1 MSKIMYISFF
11 CRPSKQLQ
19 NGLSPIEVSVT
30 IGKERRVIRLPK
42 YVRAED
48 FNVKK
53 QRVKRNEVLNRYLD
67 AVKVKFTQIETEML
81 KRNMPITTRTIID
94 VFQNGFA
101 DTNVTFLSL
110 FDKHNEDAKTRS
122 KRGLISPVTYQK
134 YLLTR
139 KMFADFLRT
148 KLHRG
153 DILLVDITP
162 TMIEQFYIYLN
173 GLMAKN
179 TAIHKMK
186 IIKKILK
193 IAMEEGYIRAM
204 PFKIKLAKDTLQY
217 TPLSI
222 DELRTIR
229 SRQFATVRM
238 AQVRDVFIFA
248 CYSGLAFADLKN
260 LTKED
265 MLIDEE
271 GKEWIVKPRHKTK
284 IISHIPLLPIAKEI
298 WERYDY
304 KLPVLTNQKYN
315 SYLKELADVCGINKN
330 LHSHLARHTF
340 ATILLNSGVDMVSVS
355 KILGHSNSRITES
368 TYAQM
373 MPETIMKRVS
383 EVADQIV

>member
-1 MSKIMYISFF
+1 MYISFF
-11 CRPSKQLQ
+11 CRPSKQLK

-42 YVRAED
+42 YVRSED

-53 QRVKRNEVLNRYLD
+53 QRVKRNEVLNCYLD
-67 AVKVKFTQIETEML
+67 AVKIKFTQIETEML
-81 KRNMPITTRTIID
+81 KRNMPITSRTVID

-101 DTNVTFLSL
+101 DTNITFLSL
-110 FDKHNEDAKTRS
+110 FDKHNEDAKTRA

-148 KLHRG
+148 KLNHG
-153 DILLVDITP
+153 DILFVDITP

-193 IAMEEGYIRAM
+193 IAIEEGYIRAM

-248 CYSGLAFADLKN
+248 CYSGLAFTDLKN

-265 MLIDEE
+265 ILTDED

-298 WERYDY
+298 LEKYDY

>member
-1 MSKIMYISFF
+1 MYISFF

-19 NGLSPIEVSVT
+19 NGLSPIEVSIT

-42 YVRAED
+42 YVKAED

-53 QRVKRNEVLNRYLD
+53 QRVKRNEVLNNYLD
-67 AVKVKFTQIETEML
+67 AVKVRFTQIETEML

-101 DTNVTFLSL
+101 DTNITFLSL
-110 FDKHNEDAKTRS
+110 FDKHNEDAKTRAERS
-122 KRGLISPVTYQK
+122 LISSVTYQK

-162 TMIEQFYIYLN
+162 AMIEQFYIYLN

-186 IIKKILK
+186 VIKKILK
-193 IAMEEGYIRAM
+193 IALEEGYIRAM
-204 PFKIKLAKDTLQY
+204 PFKIKLVIDTLQY

-229 SRQFATVRM
+229 SKQFETARM
-238 AQVRDVFIFA
+238 TQVRDVFIFA
-248 CYSGLAFADLKN
+248 CYSGLAFTDLKN
-260 LTKED
+260 LTKDD
-265 MLIDEE
+265 MLVDEE
-271 GKEWIVKPRHKTK
+271 GKEWIIKQRQKTK
-284 IISHIPLLPIAKEI
+284 VVSHIPLLPIAKDI
-298 WERYDY
+298 WKKYDY
-304 KLPVLTNQKYN
+304 KLPILTNQKYN
-315 SYLKELADVCGINKN
+315 SYLKELADVCGINKH

-340 ATILLNSGVDMVSVS
+340 ATILLNNGVDMVSVS
-355 KILGHSNSRITES
+355 KILGHSNSRITEK

>member
-1 MSKIMYISFF
+1 MYISFF

-19 NGLSPIEVSVT
+19 NGLSPIEVSVS

-42 YVRAED
+42 YVKAED

-53 QRVKRNEVLNRYLD
+53 QRVKRNEVLNNYLD
-67 AVKVKFTQIETEML
+67 AVKIKFTQIETEML

-101 DTNVTFLSL
+101 DTNITFLSL
-110 FDKHNEDAKTRS
+110 FDKHNEDAKTRA
-122 KRGLISPVTYQK
+122 KQGLISPVTYQK

-153 DILLVDITP
+153 DILLMDITP
-162 TMIEQFYIYLN
+162 AMIEQFYIYLN

-186 IIKKILK
+186 VIKKILK

-204 PFKIKLAKDTLQY
+204 PFKIKLVKDTLQY
-217 TPLSI
+217 TPLSV

-229 SRQFATVRM
+229 SRQFETTRM

-248 CYSGLAFADLKN
+248 CYSGLAFTDLKN

-265 MLIDEE
+265 MLVDED
-271 GKEWIVKPRHKTK
+271 GKEWIIKPRQKTK
-284 IISHIPLLPIAKEI
+284 IVSHIPLLPIAKEL
-298 WERYDY
+298 WEKYDY

-355 KILGHSNSRITES
+355 KILGHSNSRITEK

-383 EVADQIV
+383 EVADQLV

>member
-1 MSKIMYISFF
+1 MYISFF

-42 YVRAED
+42 YVKAED

-53 QRVKRNEVLNRYLD
+53 QRVKRNEVLNNYLD

-81 KRNMPITTRTIID
+81 KRNMPITTRTVID

-162 TMIEQFYIYLN
+162 AMIEQFYIYLN

-186 IIKKILK
+186 VIKKILK

-204 PFKIKLAKDTLQY
+204 PFKVKLVKDTLQY
-217 TPLSI
+217 TPLSV

-229 SRQFATVRM
+229 SRQFETARM

-248 CYSGLAFADLKN
+248 CYSGLAFTDLKN

-265 MLIDEE
+265 MLVDED
-271 GKEWIVKPRHKTK
+271 GKEWIIKPRQKTK
-284 IISHIPLLPIAKEI
+284 IVSHIPLLPIAKEL
-298 WERYDY
+298 WEKYDY

-355 KILGHSNSRITES
+355 KILGHSNSRITEK

-383 EVADQIV
+383 EVADQLV

>member
-1 MSKIMYISFF
+1 MYISFF

>member
-1 MSKIMYISFF
+1 MYISFF
-11 CRPSKQLQ
+11 CRPSKQLK

-42 YVRAED
+42 YVRSED

-53 QRVKRNEVLNRYLD
+53 QRVKRNEVLNCYLD
-67 AVKVKFTQIETEML
+67 AVKIKFTQIETEML
-81 KRNMPITTRTIID
+81 KRNMPITSRTVID

-101 DTNVTFLSL
+101 DTNITFLSL
-110 FDKHNEDAKTRS
+110 FDKHNEDAKTRA

-139 KMFADFLRT
+139 KMFADFLRN
-148 KLHRG
+148 KLNHG

-193 IAMEEGYIRAM
+193 IAIEEGYIRAM

-217 TPLSI
+217 TPLSL

-229 SRQFATVRM
+229 SRQFATGRM

-248 CYSGLAFADLKN
+248 CYSGLAFTDLKN

-265 MLIDEE
+265 ILTDEA

-298 WERYDY
+298 LEKYDY

>member
-1 MSKIMYISFF
+1 MYISFF
-11 CRPSKQLQ
+11 CRPSKQLK

-42 YVRAED
+42 YVRSED

-53 QRVKRNEVLNRYLD
+53 QRVKRNEVLNCYLD
-67 AVKVKFTQIETEML
+67 AVKIKFTQIETEML
-81 KRNMPITTRTIID
+81 KRNMPITSRTVID

-110 FDKHNEDAKTRS
+110 FDKHNEDAKTRA

-148 KLHRG
+148 KLNHG
-153 DILLVDITP
+153 DILFVDITP

-193 IAMEEGYIRAM
+193 IAIEEGYIRAM

-217 TPLSI
+217 TPLSL

-229 SRQFATVRM
+229 SRQFATGRM

-248 CYSGLAFADLKN
+248 CYSGLAFTDLKN

-265 MLIDEE
+265 ILTDEA

-298 WERYDY
+298 LEKYDY

-315 SYLKELADVCGINKN
+315 SYLKELADVCDINKN

>member
-1 MSKIMYISFF
+1 MYISFF

-19 NGLSPIEVSVT
+19 NGLSPIEVSVI

-122 KRGLISPVTYQK
+122 KRGLISCVTYQK

-139 KMFADFLRT
+139 RMFADFLRT

-162 TMIEQFYIYLN
+162 AMIEQFYVYLS

-186 IIKKILK
+186 VIKKILK
-193 IAMEEGYIRAM
+193 IAVEEGYIRAM
-204 PFKIKLAKDTLQY
+204 PFKIKLVKDTLQY
-217 TPLSI
+217 TPLSV
-222 DELRTIR
+222 DELRAIR
-229 SRQFATVRM
+229 SRQFETVRM

-248 CYSGLAFADLKN
+248 CYSGLAFTDLKN
-260 LTKED
+260 LTKDD
-265 MLIDEE
+265 MLIDDD
-271 GKEWIVKPRHKTK
+271 GNEWIVKPRQKTK

-355 KILGHSNSRITES
+355 KILGHSNSRITEK

>member
-1 MSKIMYISFF
+1 MYLSFM

-19 NGLSPIEVSVT
+19 NGLSPIEVSIT
-30 IGKERRVIRLPK
+30 IGKERRIIRLPK
-42 YVRAED
+42 YIRAED

-53 QRVKRNEVLNRYLD
+53 QRVKRNETLNNYLE

-110 FDKHNEDAKTRS
+110 FDKHNEEARTRANRS
-122 KRGLISPVTYQK
+122 LISPVTYQK
-134 YLLTR
+134 YLITR
-139 KMFADFLRT
+139 KMFAEFLRT

-162 TMIEQFYIYLN
+162 AIIEQFYIYLN

-186 IIKKILK
+186 VIKKILK
-193 IAMEEGYIRAM
+193 MAVEEGYIRAM
-204 PFKIKLAKDTLQY
+204 PFKIKLVKDTLQY

-222 DELRTIR
+222 EELRIIR
-229 SRQFATVRM
+229 NKNFETDRM

-248 CYSGLAFADLKN
+248 CYSGLAFTDLKN
-260 LTKED
+260 LSRTD

-271 GKEWIVKPRHKTK
+271 GKEWIIKPRQKTK

-298 WERYDY
+298 WEKYEY
-304 KLPVLTNQKYN
+304 KLPVLSNQKYN

-330 LHSHLARHTF
+330 FHSHLARHTF

-355 KILGHSNSRITES
+355 KILGHSNSRITEK

-373 MPETIMKRVS
+373 MPETIMKRVT
-383 EVADQIV
+383 EVADFLV

>member
-1 MSKIMYISFF
+1 MYISFF
-11 CRPSKQLQ
+11 CRPSKQLK

-42 YVRAED
+42 YVRSED

-53 QRVKRNEVLNRYLD
+53 QRVKRNEVLNCYLD
-67 AVKVKFTQIETEML
+67 AVKIKFTQIETEML
-81 KRNMPITTRTIID
+81 KRNMPITSRTVID

-101 DTNVTFLSL
+101 DTNITFLSL
-110 FDKHNEDAKTRS
+110 FDKHNEDAKTRA

-139 KMFADFLRT
+139 KMFADFLRN
-148 KLHRG
+148 KLNHG

-193 IAMEEGYIRAM
+193 IAIEEGYIRAM

-217 TPLSI
+217 TPLSL

-229 SRQFATVRM
+229 SRQFATGRM

-248 CYSGLAFADLKN
+248 CYSGLAFTDLKN

-265 MLIDEE
+265 ILTDED

-298 WERYDY
+298 LEKYDY

-383 EVADQIV
+383 EVADQLI

>member
-1 MSKIMYISFF
+1 MYISFF
-11 CRPSKQLQ
+11 CRPSKQLK

-42 YVRAED
+42 YVRSED

-53 QRVKRNEVLNRYLD
+53 QRVKRNEVLNCYLD
-67 AVKVKFTQIETEML
+67 AVKIKFTQIETEML
-81 KRNMPITTRTIID
+81 KRNMPITSRTVID

-101 DTNVTFLSL
+101 DTNITFLSL
-110 FDKHNEDAKTRS
+110 FDKHNEDAKSRA

-139 KMFADFLRT
+139 KMFADFLRN
-148 KLHRG
+148 KLNHG

-193 IAMEEGYIRAM
+193 IAIEEGYIRAM

-217 TPLSI
+217 TPLSL

-229 SRQFATVRM
+229 SRQFATGRM

-248 CYSGLAFADLKN
+248 CYSGLAFTDLKN

-265 MLIDEE
+265 ILTDED

-298 WERYDY
+298 LKKYDY

-383 EVADQIV
+383 EVADQLI

>member
-1 MSKIMYISFF
+1 MYISFF

-19 NGLSPIEVSVT
+19 NGLSPIEVSVI

-248 CYSGLAFADLKN
+248 CYSGLAFTDLKN

-265 MLIDEE
+265 ILTDEA

-298 WERYDY
+298 LEKYDY

>member
-1 MSKIMYISFF
+1 MYISFF

-81 KRNMPITTRTIID
+81 KRNMPITTRTVID

-248 CYSGLAFADLKN
+248 CYSGLAFTDLKN

-265 MLIDEE
+265 MLSDED

-298 WERYDY
+298 WEKYDY

-373 MPETIMKRVS
+373 MPETIMKRVT
-383 EVADQIV
+383 EVVDQIV

>member
-1 MSKIMYISFF
+1 MYISFF

-81 KRNMPITTRTIID
+81 KRNMPITTRTVID

-186 IIKKILK
+186 VIKKILK

-204 PFKIKLAKDTLQY
+204 PFKVKLVKDTLQY
-217 TPLSI
+217 TPLSV

-229 SRQFATVRM
+229 SRQFETARM

-248 CYSGLAFADLKN
+248 CYSGLAFTDLKN
-260 LTKED
+260 LTKDD
-265 MLIDEE
+265 MLIDED
-271 GKEWIVKPRHKTK
+271 GKEWIVKPRQKTK
-284 IISHIPLLPIAKEI
+284 IISHIPLLPIAKEL
-298 WERYDY
+298 WEKYDY

-355 KILGHSNSRITES
+355 KILGHSNSRITEK

-373 MPETIMKRVS
+373 MPETIMKRVI
-383 EVADQIV
+383 EVADQLV

>member
-1 MSKIMYISFF
+1 MYISFF

-30 IGKERRVIRLPK
+30 IGKARRVIRLSK
-42 YVRAED
+42 YVKAED

-53 QRVKRNEVLNRYLD
+53 QRVKRNEVLNNYLD
-67 AVKVKFTQIETEML
+67 AVKVRFTQIETEML
-81 KRNMPITTRTIID
+81 KRNMPISTRTVID
-94 VFQNGFA
+94 VFQNGFD

-110 FDKHNEDAKTRS
+110 FDKHNEDAKTRA
-122 KRGLISPVTYQK
+122 KQGLISPVTYQK

-162 TMIEQFYIYLN
+162 AMIEQFYIFLN

-186 IIKKILK
+186 VIKKILK

-204 PFKIKLAKDTLQY
+204 PFKIKLVKDTLQY
-217 TPLSI
+217 TPLSV

-229 SRQFATVRM
+229 SRQFETTRM

-248 CYSGLAFADLKN
+248 CYSGLAFTDLKN

-265 MLIDEE
+265 MLVDED
-271 GKEWIVKPRHKTK
+271 GKEWIIKPRQKTK
-284 IISHIPLLPIAKEI
+284 IVSHIPLLPIAKEL
-298 WERYDY
+298 WEKYDY

-355 KILGHSNSRITES
+355 KILGHSNSRITEK

-383 EVADQIV
+383 EVADQLV

>member
-1 MSKIMYISFF
+1 MYISFF

-19 NGLSPIEVSVT
+19 NGLSPIEVSVI

-248 CYSGLAFADLKN
+248 CYSGLAFTDLKN

-265 MLIDEE
+265 MLSDED

-298 WERYDY
+298 WEKYDY

-373 MPETIMKRVS
+373 MPETIMKRVT
-383 EVADQIV
+383 EVVDQIV

>member
-1 MSKIMYISFF
+1 MYLSFM
-11 CRPSKQLQ
+11 CRPSKQLL

-30 IGKERRVIRLPK
+30 IGKERRIIRLPK
-42 YVRAED
+42 YVKAED

-53 QRVKRNEVLNRYLD
+53 QRVRRNEVINRYLD

-81 KRNMPITTRTIID
+81 KRNLPITTKTIID

-101 DTNVTFLSL
+101 DTNITFLSL
-110 FDKHNEDAKTRS
+110 FDKHNEDAKTRAN
-122 KRGLISPVTYQK
+122 RGLISLVTYQK

-153 DILLVDITP
+153 DILLVDVTP

-193 IAMEEGYIRAM
+193 IAMEDGFIRAM
-204 PFKIKLAKDTLQY
+204 PFKIKLAKDILQY

-229 SRQFATVRM
+229 GRQFATVRM
-238 AQVRDVFIFA
+238 TQVRDVFIFA
-248 CYSGLAFADLKN
+248 CYSGLAFTDLKN

-265 MLIDEE
+265 ILIDED
-271 GKEWIVKPRHKTK
+271 GKEWIIKPRHKTK

-298 WERYDY
+298 WEKYDY

>member
-1 MSKIMYISFF
+1 MYISFF
-11 CRPSKQLQ
+11 CRPSKQLK

-42 YVRAED
+42 YVRSED

-53 QRVKRNEVLNRYLD
+53 QRVKRNEVLNCYLD
-67 AVKVKFTQIETEML
+67 AVKIKFTQIETEML
-81 KRNMPITTRTIID
+81 KRNMPITSRTVID

-101 DTNVTFLSL
+101 DTNITFLSL
-110 FDKHNEDAKTRS
+110 FDKHNEDAKTRA

-139 KMFADFLRT
+139 KMFADFLRN
-148 KLHRG
+148 KLNHG

-193 IAMEEGYIRAM
+193 IAIEEGYIRAM

-217 TPLSI
+217 TPLSL

-229 SRQFATVRM
+229 SRQFATGRM

-248 CYSGLAFADLKN
+248 CYSGLAFTDLKN

-265 MLIDEE
+265 ILTDEDA
-271 GKEWIVKPRHKTK
+271 KEWIVKPRHKTK

-298 WERYDY
+298 LEKYDY

-383 EVADQIV
+383 EVADQLI

>member
-1 MSKIMYISFF
+1 MYISFF

-248 CYSGLAFADLKN
+248 CYSGLAFTDLKN

-265 MLIDEE
+265 MLSDED

-298 WERYDY
+298 WEKYDY

-373 MPETIMKRVS
+373 MPETIMKRVT
-383 EVADQIV
+383 EVVDQIV

>member
-1 MSKIMYISFF
+1 MYISFF

-19 NGLSPIEVSVT
+19 NGLSPIEVSIT

-42 YVRAED
+42 YVRSED

-53 QRVKRNEVLNRYLD
+53 QRVKRNEVLNCYLD
-67 AVKVKFTQIETEML
+67 AVKIKFTQIETEML
-81 KRNMPITTRTIID
+81 KRNMPITSRTVID

-110 FDKHNEDAKTRS
+110 FDKHNEDAKTRA

-148 KLHRG
+148 KLNHG
-153 DILLVDITP
+153 DILFVDITP

-238 AQVRDVFIFA
+238 TQVRDVFIFA

-298 WERYDY
+298 WERY
-304 KLPVLTNQKYN
+304 
-315 SYLKELADVCGINKN
+315 
-330 LHSHLARHTF
+330 
-340 ATILLNSGVDMVSVS
+340 VS
-355 KILGHSNSRITES
+355 
-368 TYAQM
+368 
-373 MPETIMKRVS
+373 P
-383 EVADQIV
+383 

>member
-1 MSKIMYISFF
+1 MYISFF

-162 TMIEQFYIYLN
+162 AMIEQFYIYLN

-186 IIKKILK
+186 VIKKILK

-204 PFKIKLAKDTLQY
+204 PFKVKLVKDTLQY
-217 TPLSI
+217 TPLSV

-229 SRQFATVRM
+229 SRQFETARM

-248 CYSGLAFADLKN
+248 CYSGLAFTDLKN
-260 LTKED
+260 LTKDD
-265 MLIDEE
+265 MLIDED
-271 GKEWIVKPRHKTK
+271 GKEWIVKPRQKTK
-284 IISHIPLLPIAKEI
+284 IISHIPLLPIAKEL
-298 WERYDY
+298 WEKYDY

-355 KILGHSNSRITES
+355 KILGHSNSRITEK

-373 MPETIMKRVS
+373 MPETIMKRVI
-383 EVADQIV
+383 EVADQLV

>member
-1 MSKIMYISFF
+1 MYISFF
-11 CRPSKQLQ
+11 CRPSKQLK

-42 YVRAED
+42 YVRSED

-53 QRVKRNEVLNRYLD
+53 QRVKRNEVLNCYLD
-67 AVKVKFTQIETEML
+67 AVKIKFTQIETEML
-81 KRNMPITTRTIID
+81 KRNMPITSRTVID

-248 CYSGLAFADLKN
+248 CYSGLAFTDLKN

-265 MLIDEE
+265 ILTDED

-298 WERYDY
+298 LEKYDY

-373 MPETIMKRVS
+373 MPETIMKRVT
-383 EVADQIV
+383 EVVDQIV

>member
-1 MSKIMYISFF
+1 MYISFF

-81 KRNMPITTRTIID
+81 KRNMPITTRTVID

-101 DTNVTFLSL
+101 DTNITFLSL
-110 FDKHNEDAKTRS
+110 FDKHNEDAKMRS

-162 TMIEQFYIYLN
+162 AMIEQFYIYLN

-186 IIKKILK
+186 VIKKILK

-204 PFKIKLAKDTLQY
+204 PFKVKLVKDTLQY
-217 TPLSI
+217 TPLSV

-229 SRQFATVRM
+229 SRQFETARM

-248 CYSGLAFADLKN
+248 CYSGLAFTDLKN
-260 LTKED
+260 LTKDD
-265 MLIDEE
+265 MLIDED
-271 GKEWIVKPRHKTK
+271 GKEWIVKPRQKTK
-284 IISHIPLLPIAKEI
+284 IISHIPLLPIAKEL
-298 WERYDY
+298 WEKYDY

-355 KILGHSNSRITES
+355 KILGHSNSRITEK

-373 MPETIMKRVS
+373 MPETIMKRVI
-383 EVADQIV
+383 EVADQLV

>member
-1 MSKIMYISFF
+1 MYISFF
-11 CRPSKQLQ
+11 CRPSKQLK

-42 YVRAED
+42 YVRSED

-53 QRVKRNEVLNRYLD
+53 QRVKRNEVLNCYLD
-67 AVKVKFTQIETEML
+67 AVKIKFTHIETEML
-81 KRNMPITTRTIID
+81 KRNMPITSRTVID

-101 DTNVTFLSL
+101 DTNITFLSL
-110 FDKHNEDAKTRS
+110 FDKHNEDAKTRA

-139 KMFADFLRT
+139 KMFADFLRN
-148 KLHRG
+148 KLNHG

-193 IAMEEGYIRAM
+193 IAIEEGYIRAM

-217 TPLSI
+217 TPLSL

-229 SRQFATVRM
+229 SRQFATGRM

-248 CYSGLAFADLKN
+248 CYSGLAFTDLKN

-265 MLIDEE
+265 ILTDED

-298 WERYDY
+298 LEKYDY

>member
-1 MSKIMYISFF
+1 MYISFF

-81 KRNMPITTRTIID
+81 KRNMPITTRTVID

-162 TMIEQFYIYLN
+162 AMIEQFYIYLN

-186 IIKKILK
+186 VIKKILK

-204 PFKIKLAKDTLQY
+204 PFKVKLVKDTLQY
-217 TPLSI
+217 TPLSV

-229 SRQFATVRM
+229 SRQFETARM
-238 AQVRDVFIFA
+238 A
-248 CYSGLAFADLKN
+248 AFSTFFESKRFWANCVLS
-260 LTKED
+260 L
-265 MLIDEE
+265 
-271 GKEWIVKPRHKTK
+271 
-284 IISHIPLLPIAKEI
+284 SIP
-298 WERYDY
+298 
-304 KLPVLTNQKYN
+304 
-315 SYLKELADVCGINKN
+315 
-330 LHSHLARHTF
+330 
-340 ATILLNSGVDMVSVS
+340 
-355 KILGHSNSRITES
+355 
-368 TYAQM
+368 
-373 MPETIMKRVS
+373 
-383 EVADQIV
+383 

>member
-1 MSKIMYISFF
+1 MYISFF

-42 YVRAED
+42 YVKAED

-53 QRVKRNEVLNRYLD
+53 QRVKRNEVLNNYLD
-67 AVKVKFTQIETEML
+67 AVKVRFTQIETEML
-81 KRNMPITTRTIID
+81 KRNMPISTRTIID

-110 FDKHNEDAKTRS
+110 FDKHNEDAKTRA
-122 KRGLISPVTYQK
+122 KQGLISPVTYQK

-162 TMIEQFYIYLN
+162 AMIEQFYIYLN

-186 IIKKILK
+186 VIKKILK

-204 PFKIKLAKDTLQY
+204 PFKIKLVKDTLQY
-217 TPLSI
+217 TPLSV

-229 SRQFATVRM
+229 SRQFETTRM

-248 CYSGLAFADLKN
+248 CYSGLAFTDLKN

-265 MLIDEE
+265 MLVDED
-271 GKEWIVKPRHKTK
+271 GKEWIIKPRQKTK
-284 IISHIPLLPIAKEI
+284 IVSHIPLLPIAKEL
-298 WERYDY
+298 WEKYNY

-355 KILGHSNSRITES
+355 KILGHSNSRITEK

-383 EVADQIV
+383 EVADQLV

>member
-1 MSKIMYISFF
+1 MYISFF

-42 YVRAED
+42 YVKAED

-53 QRVKRNEVLNRYLD
+53 QRVKRNEVLNNYLD

-101 DTNVTFLSL
+101 DTNITFLSL
-110 FDKHNEDAKTRS
+110 FDKHNEDAKTRA

-139 KMFADFLRT
+139 KMFADFLRV

-162 TMIEQFYIYLN
+162 AMIEQFYIYLN

-186 IIKKILK
+186 VIKKILK

-204 PFKIKLAKDTLQY
+204 PFKIKLVKDTLQY
-217 TPLSI
+217 TPLSV

-229 SRQFATVRM
+229 SRQFETTRM

-248 CYSGLAFADLKN
+248 CYSGLAFTDLKN

-265 MLIDEE
+265 MLVDED
-271 GKEWIVKPRHKTK
+271 GKEWIIKPRQKTK
-284 IISHIPLLPIAKEI
+284 IVSHIPLLPIAKEL
-298 WERYDY
+298 WEKYDY

-355 KILGHSNSRITES
+355 KILGHSNSRITEK

-383 EVADQIV
+383 EVADQLV

>member
-1 MSKIMYISFF
+1 MYISFF

-42 YVRAED
+42 YVKAED

-53 QRVKRNEVLNRYLD
+53 QRVKRNEVLNNYLD

-101 DTNVTFLSL
+101 DTNITFLSL
-110 FDKHNEDAKTRS
+110 FDKHNEDANTRA

-139 KMFADFLRT
+139 KMFADFLRA

-162 TMIEQFYIYLN
+162 AMIEQFYIYLN

-186 IIKKILK
+186 VIKKILK
-193 IAMEEGYIRAM
+193 IAMEEGYLRSM
-204 PFKIKLAKDTLQY
+204 PFKIKLVKDTLQY
-217 TPLSI
+217 TPLSV

-229 SRQFATVRM
+229 SRQFETTRM

-248 CYSGLAFADLKN
+248 CYSGLAFTDLKN

-265 MLIDEE
+265 MLVDED
-271 GKEWIVKPRHKTK
+271 GKEWIIKPRQKTK
-284 IISHIPLLPIAKEI
+284 IVSHIPLLPIAKEL
-298 WERYDY
+298 WEKYDY

-355 KILGHSNSRITES
+355 KILGHSNSRITEK

-383 EVADQIV
+383 EVADQLV

>member
-1 MSKIMYISFF
+1 MYISFF

-19 NGLSPIEVSVT
+19 NGLSPIEVSIT

-42 YVRAED
+42 YVKAED

-53 QRVKRNEVLNRYLD
+53 QRVKRNEVLNNYLD
-67 AVKVKFTQIETEML
+67 AVKVRFTQIETEML
-81 KRNMPITTRTIID
+81 KRNMPISTRTIID

-101 DTNVTFLSL
+101 DTNVTFLSF
-110 FDKHNEDAKTRS
+110 FDKHNEDAKTRA
-122 KRGLISPVTYQK
+122 KQGLISPVTYQK

-153 DILLVDITP
+153 DTLLVDITP
-162 TMIEQFYIYLN
+162 AIIEQFYIYLN

-186 IIKKILK
+186 VIKKILK

-204 PFKIKLAKDTLQY
+204 PFKIKLVKDTLQY
-217 TPLSI
+217 TPLSV
-222 DELRTIR
+222 DELRKIR
-229 SRQFATVRM
+229 SRQFETIRM
-238 AQVRDVFIFA
+238 TQVRDVFIFA
-248 CYSGLAFADLKN
+248 CYSGLAFTDLKN

-265 MLIDEE
+265 MLVDED
-271 GKEWIVKPRHKTK
+271 GKEWIIKSRQKTK
-284 IISHIPLLPIAKEI
+284 IVSHIPLLPIAKEL
-298 WERYDY
+298 WEKYDY

-355 KILGHSNSRITES
+355 KILGHSNSRITEK

-383 EVADQIV
+383 EVADQLV

>member
-42 YVRAED
+42 YVKAED

-53 QRVKRNEVLNRYLD
+53 QRVKRNEVLNNYLD
-67 AVKVKFTQIETEML
+67 AVKVRFTQIETEML
-81 KRNMPITTRTIID
+81 KRNMPISTRTIID

-110 FDKHNEDAKTRS
+110 FDKHNEDAKTRA
-122 KRGLISPVTYQK
+122 KQGLISPVTYQK

-139 KMFADFLRT
+139 KMFANFLRT

-162 TMIEQFYIYLN
+162 AMIEQFYIYLN

-186 IIKKILK
+186 VIKKILK

-204 PFKIKLAKDTLQY
+204 PFKIKLVKDTLQY
-217 TPLSI
+217 TPLSV
-222 DELRTIR
+222 DELRKIR
-229 SRQFATVRM
+229 SRQFDTTRM

-248 CYSGLAFADLKN
+248 CYSGLAFTDLKN

-265 MLIDEE
+265 MLVDED
-271 GKEWIVKPRHKTK
+271 GKEWIIKPRQKTK
-284 IISHIPLLPIAKEI
+284 IVSHIPLLPIAKEL
-298 WERYDY
+298 WEKYDY

-315 SYLKELADVCGINKN
+315 SYLKELADVCGISKN

-355 KILGHSNSRITES
+355 KILGHSNSRITEK

-383 EVADQIV
+383 EVADQLV

>member
-1 MSKIMYISFF
+1 MYISFF

-42 YVRAED
+42 YVKAED

-53 QRVKRNEVLNRYLD
+53 QRVKRNEVLNNYLD
-67 AVKVKFTQIETEML
+67 AVKIKFTQIETEML

-110 FDKHNEDAKTRS
+110 FDKHNEDAKTRA
-122 KRGLISPVTYQK
+122 KQGLISPVTYQK

-153 DILLVDITP
+153 DTLLVDITP
-162 TMIEQFYIYLN
+162 AMIEQFYIYLN

-186 IIKKILK
+186 VIKKILK

-204 PFKIKLAKDTLQY
+204 PFKIKLVKDTLQY
-217 TPLSI
+217 TPLSV

-229 SRQFATVRM
+229 SRQFETARM

-248 CYSGLAFADLKN
+248 CYSGLAFTDLKN
-260 LTKED
+260 LTKDD
-265 MLIDEE
+265 MLIDED
-271 GKEWIVKPRHKTK
+271 GKEWIIKPRQKTK
-284 IISHIPLLPIAKEI
+284 IVSHIPLLPIAKEL
-298 WERYDY
+298 WEKYDY

-355 KILGHSNSRITES
+355 KILGHSNSRITEK

-383 EVADQIV
+383 EVADQLV